1 MYKIVYGLFVMM
13 EGYGVQLNRFDVV
26 IYFLFLIGYI
36 CKKDDYKMWFFFDN
50 FSFVGCILGKKLVIE
65 RRIVYVVC
73 FNGRNYDRIIVE
85 KNCLCIREDYEWQ
98 GFFFLIIYFIVV
110 IWVCKYLYDNE
121 WLYIN

>member
-26 IYFLFLIGYI
+26 TYFLFLIGYI

-98 GFFFLIIYFIVV
+98 VLFF
-110 IWVCKYLYDNE
+110 
-121 WLYIN
+121 